1 MTIDQAIDFLIRKGV
16 DLNNYSDGDIEQ
28 VAVSMSLLE
37 KNNINPHDYSIE
49 DFQSLANS
57 MANNENRPGG
67 IRKLSDEVV
76 RKEKQELGTRLAAIR
91 MAFDNHQL
99 IFDLESLTRFET
111 AVRSYADQQGFSLDF
126 ADFDLEAFFDQIR
139 SSIND

>member
-1 MTIDQAIDFLIRKGV
+1 MG
-16 DLNNYSDGDIEQ
+16 
-28 VAVSMSLLE
+28 LE
-37 KNNINPHDYSIE
+37 
-49 DFQSLANS
+49 
-57 MANNENRPGG
+57 
-67 IRKLSDEVV
+67 
-76 RKEKQELGTRLAAIR
+76 